1 MAAQTRTGVLV
12 DWISSTGY
20 SDLPANV
27 QEKARLALY
36 DGLGSVLACSML
48 PVAHRLNRFA
58 SLSGSGDDCTLIG
71 FPSRASVHTAALVN
85 GTLGHADEVDA
96 IESDGLGAHVL
107 AANLGACLSAGQYA
121 GAPGREVL
129 RGLVLGFELTK
140 RVHRVAAVAQDRSV
154 LTAGSSATL
163 IDAGNTMGATAAAGV
178 PLGLSPDQMDIAFG
192 MAAAMT
198 SGITP
203 FARESEHMLK
213 SFVRGGLGARNGVA
227 AALMAKAGYDGPLGI
242 FEGSNG
248 FFHSRLGIEDPGPE
262 FVEDRYTIQD
272 VVFKR
277 VSAGGPNQA
286 PRQGVVEIMAENG
299 LTAADISRIT
309 IEVPPIG
316 FTTITEV
323 HHPSIEGKDVIAIG
337 AVYGGT
343 GFLAAHNPKYGQSN
357 EVLAMRDRIEILP
370 REEWAGEGRFRSM
383 VTIETPDGR
392 QFSRESTYRPMSEDD
407 LDAKFAD
414 LVGMR
419 AGEERARELAAA
431 LKGLEGAPN
440 VSDVMSLLEL
450 PGARIEDY

>member
-1 MAAQTRTGVLV
+1 MAVQGATQTII
-12 DWISSTGY
+12 DWIFSTGF
-20 SDLPANV
+20 DDMPAGIRRQAV
-27 QEKARLALY
+27 LSLY
-36 DGLGSVLACSML
+36 DGVGANLACSLL
-48 PVAHRLNRFA
+48 PVAHRTVDFIKLV
-58 SLSGSGDDCTLIG
+58 GGPPDCTVIG
-71 FPSRASVHTAALVN
+71 FPDRSSVLNAAQVN

-121 GAPGREVL
+121 GASGREVL

-178 PLGLSPDQMDIAFG
+178 PLGLSPGQMDIAFG

-227 AALMAKAGYDGPLGI
+227 AALMAKAGYDGPRGI

-343 GFLAAHNPKYGQSN
+343 GFLAAHNPKYGQSD
-357 EVLAMRDRIEILP
+357 EVLAMRNRIEILP

-383 VTIETPDGR
+383 VTIETSGGR
-392 QFSRESTYRPMSEDD
+392 HFSRESTYRPMSEDD

-419 AGEERARELAAA
+419 AGEDRSRELAEA
-431 LKGLEGAPN
+431 LKGLEVAPN
-440 VSDVMSLLEL
+440 VSDVMPLLEL